1 MAQFVYLG
9 DHAETETLGFRFRAG
24 EPTEVDSE
32 HAIRKLRN
40 NNHFSEV
47 FEGVEVLMPE
57 APAKRKYTRRTE
69 K

>member
-9 DHAETETLGFRFRAG
+9 NHAETETLGFRFRAG
-24 EPTEVDSE
+24 EPTEVNDA

-47 FEGVEVLMPE
+47 FDGVEVLMPE
-57 APAKRKYTRRTE
+57 DKPKRKYTRRGQ
-69 K
+69 